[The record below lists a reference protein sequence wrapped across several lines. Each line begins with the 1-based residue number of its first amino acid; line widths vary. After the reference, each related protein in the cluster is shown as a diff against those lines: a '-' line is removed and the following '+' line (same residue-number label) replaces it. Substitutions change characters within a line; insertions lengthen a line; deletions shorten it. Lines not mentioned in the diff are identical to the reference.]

1 LPELDDALCN
11 DDATR
16 DGVVDAPCPRFRGG
30 LGVGG
35 GSGRGR
41 RGGGEGIGE
50 GVVGGPSHAV
60 RRRGGRGGEEAAA
73 GGEWGAGKARG
84 PGAAEVAREAED
96 GGGRAEHRGDGVGH
110 RTRAGFGRFRRGVRR
125 VVRNRRVPAREGEW
139 AAPVRRGCL
148 FCLSLFLACR
158 NPKGRMLEL
167 DLSNI
172 NR

>member
-73 GGEWGAGKARG
+73 GGERGAGKARG
-84 PGAAEVAREAED
+84 PGAAEVELEATREAED
-96 GGGRAEHRGDGVGH
+96 GGGIAEHRGDGVGH
-110 RTRAGFGRFRRGVRR
+110 RTRVGFGGL
-125 VVRNRRVPAREGEW
+125 G
-139 AAPVRRGCL
+139 GGL
-148 FCLSLFLACR
+148 
-158 NPKGRMLEL
+158 GG
-167 DLSNI
+167 
-172 NR
+172 